1 MHCGMNV
8 LMNLAFLA
16 LNKGSGPGGD
26 ILREASPHEGP
37 REQPPR
43 RTNTRVGKVV
53 QSIKTLQWSRAGT
66 RGQGDP
72 VERSQRMEED
82 PEGIE
87 ITWREVLEIRED
99 VSGQDCC
106 MRESS

>member
-1 MHCGMNV
+1 MK
-8 LMNLAFLA
+8 A
-16 LNKGSGPGGD
+16 LENSLLGEQTPGWER
-26 ILREASPHEGP
+26 LCRAS
-37 REQPPR
+37 
-43 RTNTRVGKVV
+43 
-53 QSIKTLQWSRAGT
+53 KTLQWSRAGT